1 MALSTWTWGFVTSL
15 LMAHYMVTAQLTASG
30 WNRSPVTDLDRE
42 RLGVK
47 PDVQPIFPQQSGVQ
61 IDQDPVL
68 GEVIRNIGSDESGER
83 SVRQPEDA
91 VETLQGFL
99 VDKPS
104 PTQVRS

>member
-1 MALSTWTWGFVTSL
+1 
-15 LMAHYMVTAQLTASG
+15 MVTAQLTASG

-68 GEVIRNIGSDESGER
+68 GEVIKNIRNIGSDESGER
-83 SVRQPEDA
+83 TVRQPEDA